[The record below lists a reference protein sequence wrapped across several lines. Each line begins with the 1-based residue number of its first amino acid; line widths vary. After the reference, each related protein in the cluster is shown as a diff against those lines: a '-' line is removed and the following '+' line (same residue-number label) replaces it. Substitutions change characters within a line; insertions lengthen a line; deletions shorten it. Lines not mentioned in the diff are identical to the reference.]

1 VAGQSKTLLIGLVA
15 LVAVALAAVL
25 LSGGEGTGVTTE
37 NKAVPV
43 HAQTTT
49 AQTQSPAASAE
60 AAKDGEAGTI
70 LIGTTVSLQGKFA
83 HEGALAL
90 CGFKVAIDWVNK
102 HGGVDVGGKKYK
114 LDLVYY
120 DDKSSKDEVPKLFTK
135 LVTQDRVDFLI
146 APYSSSLTLA
156 AVPIAEQYRKVILS
170 HGGSSDA
177 IFAKGYKYI
186 VQVLSPASYYLKPA
200 IDLLKSTG
208 DKDVKIAFIY
218 EDSAFSK
225 SVVKAAIEYAKQQGL
240 QVVFEQ
246 AYPKGTTDFSQIIST
261 AKASGANV
269 LLGGGHF
276 QDGLQLVKQAHDL
289 GWRLKFI
296 AILVAPTLPDFY
308 KSLGPEIAEGVAAPA
323 QWEIGVKY
331 SPETAKQQGIEWYG
345 PTNEEYVEMVRE
357 MCGYDPQYHAAE
369 ASAAILYLV
378 KAIEKAGSLDSDAV
392 RKAFNDLKLMT
403 FFGPLWID
411 PATGKQVGHSIVLIQ
426 WQNGKKEIVWP
437 PEAATADPVYPLP
450 NWWGEER

>member
-1 VAGQSKTLLIGLVA
+1 MGQNKALLIGLVA
-15 LVAVALAAVL
+15 IVAVALAAVL
-25 LSGGEGTGVTTE
+25 LSGGGGAGGATETG
-37 NKAVPV
+37 AAAPAP
-43 HAQTTT
+43 AQTTA
-49 AQTQSPAASAE
+49 AQTQAPAAPAG
-60 AAKDGEAGTI
+60 AAGGGEAGKI

-83 HEGALAL
+83 HEGELAL
-90 CGFKVAIDWVNK
+90 CGFKVAVEWINR

-114 LDLVYY
+114 LELVYY

-135 LVTQDRVDFLI
+135 LVTQDHVDFLI

-156 AVPIAEQYRKVILS
+156 AVPIAEQYHKVILS
-170 HGGSSDA
+170 HGGASDA

-186 VQVLSPASYYLKPA
+186 VQVLSPASYYLRPA

-208 DKDVKIAFIY
+208 DNDVKIAFIY

-225 SVVKAAIEYAKQQGL
+225 SVAKAAIEYAKQQGL

-246 AYPKGTTDFSQIIST
+246 AYPKGTTDFSQIISA

-308 KSLGPEIAEGVAAPA
+308 KSLGPEVAEGVAAPA

-331 SPETAKQQGIEWYG
+331 SPETAKQQGMEWYG
-345 PTNEEYVEMVRE
+345 PTNEEYIEMVRE
-357 MCGYDPQYHAAE
+357 MCGYDPEYHVAE
-369 ASAAILYLV
+369 ASATVLYLA

-411 PATGKQVGHSIVLIQ
+411 PATGKQQGHPMVLIQ
-426 WQNGKKEIVWP
+426 WQNGKREIVWP

-450 NWWGEER
+450 NWWGEEK